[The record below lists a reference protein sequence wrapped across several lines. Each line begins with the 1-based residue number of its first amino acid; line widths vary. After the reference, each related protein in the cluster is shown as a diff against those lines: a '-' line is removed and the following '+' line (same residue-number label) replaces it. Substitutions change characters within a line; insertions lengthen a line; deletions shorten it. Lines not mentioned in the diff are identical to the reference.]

1 MIAVVGHHDL
11 TAPTLA
17 LLEEELRSRLA
28 GRARAGR
35 AGLVRA
41 GQGLPVAFGRAA
53 RAAGLALVT
62 VLPARRGLP
71 AHVAEPDRQ
80 AAGELLLLSQMVRLV
95 EYDPADRASCITADE
110 ALVRSCGRLLA
121 VWDGSPSNGRDATAH
136 LVAYARSHGVDVE
149 VVWPR
154 GAEHRGDPPATA
166 PARPA
171 TARGTAKSPKP
182 GTFTQKRIPT

>member
-11 TAPTLA
+11 TAPTPA
-17 LLEEELRSRLA
+17 LLEEELRSRPA

-41 GQGLPVAFGRAA
+41 GQGLPVACGRAA
-53 RAAGLALVT
+53 RAAGPALVT

-71 AHVAEPDRQ
+71 AHVAEPDRKT
-80 AAGELLLLSQMVRLV
+80 AGELLLSQTVRLV

-110 ALVRSCGRLLA
+110 SLVRSCGRLPA

-149 VVWPR
+149 VVGPC
-154 GAEHRGDPPATA
+154 GAEHRGGPPATA

-171 TARGTAKSPKP
+171 TARGTAKSPKS
-182 GTFTQKRIPT
+182 GTFTEKRIPT